1 MRIPAVGRRALLAA
15 LLLALPALARAADI
29 QVISSGAFTGTYNLL
44 APVFERETG
53 HKLHYTYGTSMGN
66 APEAMPNRLAR
77 GEPADVLILVGPAL
91 EGLLQRGFAVP
102 GSGVDLAVSR
112 IGVAVRAGLPKP
124 DLSTVESTRTAFLAA
139 GSIGY
144 SASASGTYFSNQLV
158 QRLGIA
164 DQVLPRSRRIM
175 VERVAA
181 VVARGDLDMGLQQ
194 VSEIYEVLQGPE
206 GSKIT
211 YVGPL
216 PEELQQSVPISV
228 ALSAT
233 AKEPEAARAFIRFLA
248 SPAAHAAM
256 RQMGLDPVGA
266 AR

>member
-1 MRIPAVGRRALLAA
+1 MNLFATGRRALFAA
-15 LLLALPALARAADI
+15 VLLALPALARAADI

-53 HKLHYTYGTSMGN
+53 HRLHYTYGTSMGN

-77 GEPADVLILVGPAL
+77 GEAADVLILVGPAL
-91 EGLLQRGFAVP
+91 EGLVQRGFAVP

-112 IGVAVRAGLPKP
+112 IGIAVRAGLPKP
-124 DLSTVESTRTAFLAA
+124 DLSTVESTRAAFLAA

-144 SASASGTYFSNQLV
+144 SASASGSYFSTQLL

-164 DQVLPRSRRIM
+164 EQVLPRSRRIM
-175 VERVAA
+175 VDRVAA
-181 VVARGDLDMGLQQ
+181 IVARGELDMGLQQ

-206 GSKIT
+206 GAKIT

-216 PEELQQSVPISV
+216 PEEIQQSVPISAAV
-228 ALSAT
+228 AAR
-233 AKEPEAARAFIRFLA
+233 AQQPEAARAFIRFLA

-256 RQMGLDPVGA
+256 RQMGLDPVGG
-266 AR
+266 R